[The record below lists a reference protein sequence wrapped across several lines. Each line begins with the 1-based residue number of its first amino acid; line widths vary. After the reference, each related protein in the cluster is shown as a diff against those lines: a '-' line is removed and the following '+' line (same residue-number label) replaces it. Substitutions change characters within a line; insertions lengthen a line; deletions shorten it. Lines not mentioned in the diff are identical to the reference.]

1 MFAGSTVIIA
11 LLSLLVAGIPI
22 VTALGYTAAI
32 VVAARDAGR
41 HHAAAGDA
49 RPARPADQ
57 QRARLERQRPGAPD
71 QNDGVWHR
79 WAEPSAATRGRR
91 SSARVAILLVLAI
104 PVLSLDLGQTDDG
117 AAAKGSKTR
126 ESYDALT
133 SGFGAGVNGPLL
145 VAVRLSQPATNDQAS
160 LDKLKQK
167 DQQQQQTVDAGKA
180 APPTQQQQAQ
190 QQQQEQFLATP
201 ASDPRLQTLRTDMQ
215 NTSDVAS
222 VSQPS
227 VNDAGTAAVYR
238 VTSESAPSDDATA
251 TLVEHAA
258 RRRSC
263 RRPRR
268 ARA

>member
-1 MFAGSTVIIA
+1 M
-11 LLSLLVAGIPI
+11 
-22 VTALGYTAAI
+22 TALGYTAAI
-32 VVAARDAGR
+32 VVLIAMLAGITLLPAMLGLLGPR
-41 HHAAAGDA
+41 INSGRIWKE
-49 RPARPADQ
+49 RPAAEQ
-57 QRARLERQRPGAPD
+57 KE
-71 QNDGVWHR
+71 GVWHR
-79 WAEPSAATRGRR
+79 WARAVSRHPWTAIV
-91 SSARVAILLVLAI
+91 SSVAILLVLAI
-104 PVLSLDLGQTDDG
+104 PALSLDLGQTDDG

-133 SGFGAGVNGPLL
+133 RGFGAGVNGPLL

-222 VSQPS
+222 VTQPS

-238 VTSESAPSDDATA
+238 VTVGE
-251 TLVEHAA
+251 
-258 RRRSC
+258 RRRPTT
-263 RRPRR
+263 RPRR
-268 ARA
+268 S